1 MNLAGRKAFNRQQDN
16 RFSTEPDLRRADG
29 EGPMNRLKDA
39 SSPYLLQHRD
49 NPVHWWEWGPEAFAE
64 ARAANKPVLISIGY
78 AACHW
83 CHVMAHESF
92 EDEAVAAVM
101 NDLFVNIK
109 VDREER
115 PDVDHVYMS
124 ALHALGEQGG
134 WPLTMFL
141 TPEGEPFWGG
151 TYFPKEPRFGRPGF
165 VQILHEISRIHRSEP
180 ERIRHNAQALKQH
193 LAGTDAEADG
203 GTLALSDLDNLG
215 SRLAG
220 IFDAENGGLQGA
232 PKFPNPPILEFL
244 LRYARRRQ
252 DATAQSR
259 FLLTL
264 ERMALGGIHDHLGGG
279 FARYSVDER
288 WLVPHFE
295 KMLYDNAQLLEL
307 YGLAHAQT
315 GRPLFRAAAEG
326 IVAWLAREMTLPGG
340 AFASSLDA
348 DSEGEEGRFYV
359 WSAGEVR
366 AALGEDADLFCRI
379 YDITEAGNWEGANI
393 PNRLLTGEAPPAV
406 EEHLHTMRAKLLD
419 RRAARPRP
427 GLDDKVLADW
437 NGLMIAAL
445 VRAGLL
451 MDHPEWVDTAR
462 TAYRFIAESMTRGG
476 RLGHSWRAGS
486 LIFPGFALDH
496 AAMMRAA
503 LALYEAGGE
512 GSFLRDAQTW
522 RDILLTDYRVEDAGI
537 LAMTAQESDPLVV
550 RPQPTHD
557 DAVPNANGVFVE
569 ALVRL
574 AHITG
579 TAADH
584 RQAEDV
590 LTRLVGVARAAP
602 LGHTSILNALDLHLR
617 GVSILVAGDA
627 TEALHASALRLPYLD
642 RSVRRLAA
650 NDDLDQ
656 NHPAHGLAASGA
668 GARALVCAGM
678 RCSLP
683 VTDPDELQA
692 RVDEMQAG

>member
-1 MNLAGRKAFNRQQDN
+1 
-16 RFSTEPDLRRADG
+16 
-29 EGPMNRLKDA
+29 MNRLKDA

-49 NPVHWWEWGPEAFAE
+49 NPVHWWEWEPEALAE
-64 ARAANKPVLISIGY
+64 AKRQGKPILISIGY

-92 EDEAVAAVM
+92 EDDGTAAVM

-124 ALHALGEQGG
+124 ALHLLGEPGG

-165 VQILHEISRIHRSEP
+165 VQVLREISRLYHEEP
-180 ERIRHNAQALKQH
+180 ERISKNRDAIKQH
-193 LAGTDAEADG
+193 LAKVEAGDG
-203 GTLALSDLDNLG
+203 GVLGLADLDRMAL
-215 SRLAG
+215 RLTEL
-220 IFDAENGGLQGA
+220 IDTEHGGLQGA
-232 PKFPNPPILEFL
+232 PKFPNPPILEYL
-244 LRYARRRQ
+244 LRYARRANDGAARH
-252 DATAQSR
+252 R

-264 ERMALGGIHDHLGGG
+264 ERMALGGIQDHLGGG

-307 YGLAHAQT
+307 YALGFAET
-315 GRPLFRAAAEG
+315 GRPLFRQAAEG
-326 IVAWLAREMTLPGG
+326 IVTWLKREMVTPEA
-340 AFASSLDA
+340 AFAASLDA

-359 WSAGEVR
+359 WSLPEIRDV
-366 AALGEDADLFCRI
+366 LGEEDAAFFAKV
-379 YDITEAGNWEGANI
+379 YDITTEGNFEGHNI
-393 PNRLLTGEAPPAV
+393 PNRLISGEAPPPV
-406 EEHLHTMRAKLLD
+406 EERLLAMREKLLE
-419 RRAARPRP
+419 RRETWVRP

-437 NGLMIAAL
+437 NGLMIGALARAAP
-445 VRAGLL
+445 LL
-451 MDHPEWVDTAR
+451 GQPDWIALAQR
-462 TAYRFIAESMTRGG
+462 AYRFVAGSMSRDGQ
-476 RLGHSWRAGS
+476 LGHSWRGGS

-503 LALYEAGGE
+503 LALFEAT
-512 GSFLRDAQTW
+512 SDAAYLRDAQTW
-522 RDILLTDYRVEDAGI
+522 RDVLLTEFLVEETGC
-537 LAMTAQESDPLVV
+537 LAMTAKNADPLVV

-557 DAVPNANGVFVE
+557 EAVPNANGVFAE

-574 AHITG
+574 AQITEASDDIRR
-579 TAADH
+579 AADTL
-584 RQAEDV
+584 D
-590 LTRLVGVARAAP
+590 RLIGVARASP

-617 GVSILVAGDA
+617 GLSVVVTGNNAQPLYQA
-627 TEALHASALRLPYLD
+627 ALQIPYSN
-642 RSVRRLAA
+642 RSVRWLRPGEEL
-650 NDDLDQ
+650 DD
-656 NHPAHGLAASGA
+656 NHPAKAMAASGA
-668 GARALVCAGM
+668 EAQALVCAGQ

-683 VTDPDELQA
+683 VTDAEGLKT
-692 RVDEMQAG
+692 RVREMLSPS

>member
-1 MNLAGRKAFNRQQDN
+1 
-16 RFSTEPDLRRADG
+16 
-29 EGPMNRLKDA
+29 MNRLTQA

-49 NPVHWWEWGPEAFAE
+49 NPVHWWEWGSEALAE
-64 ARAANKPVLISIGY
+64 AKRLDKPILISIGY

-92 EDEAVAAVM
+92 EDPDVAAVM
-101 NDLFVNIK
+101 NELFVNIK

-124 ALHALGEQGG
+124 ALHLLGEPGG

-141 TPEGEPFWGG
+141 TPDGEPFWGG

-165 VQILHEISRIHRSEP
+165 VGVLREISRLYYAEP
-180 ERIRHNAQALKQH
+180 ERILKNRDAIKHH
-193 LAGTDAEADG
+193 LATTDQGDG
-203 GTLALSDLDNLG
+203 GTLGPADLDRMGL
-215 SRLAG
+215 RLSEL
-220 IFDAENGGLQGA
+220 IDTENGGLQGA
-232 PKFPNPPILEFL
+232 PKFPNPPILEYL
-244 LRYARRRQ
+244 IRYAGRTGDAEARR
-252 DATAQSR
+252 R

-307 YGLAHAQT
+307 FALAYAET
-315 GRPLFRAAAEG
+315 GRALFRDAATG
-326 IVAWLAREMTLPGG
+326 IVAWLEREMTTPEG

-359 WSAGEVR
+359 WSVPEIREV
-366 AALGEDADLFCRI
+366 LGDEDAAFFARV
-379 YDITEAGNWEGANI
+379 YDISPEGNFEGHNI
-393 PNRLLTGEAPPAV
+393 PNRLVSGEAPPAV
-406 EEHLHTMRAKLLD
+406 EERLAIMREKLLD
-419 RRAARPRP
+419 RRASRVRP

-437 NGLMIAAL
+437 NGLMIAGL
-445 VRAGLL
+445 VRAAPLL
-451 MDHPEWVDTAR
+451 DRPDWIALAR
-462 TAYRFIAESMTRGG
+462 RAYRFVSESMSRDG
-476 RLGHSWRAGS
+476 RLGHSWRGGA

-503 LALYEAGGE
+503 LALYEATSE
-512 GSFLRDAQTW
+512 PAYLRDAQTW
-522 RDILLTDYRVEDAGI
+522 RDGLLSDFMVEEAGC
-537 LAMTAQESDPLVV
+537 LAMTAQGADPLVV

-557 DAVPNANGVFVE
+557 DAVPNANGVFAE

-574 AHITG
+574 AQITETEG
-579 TAADH
+579 DLQRAS
-584 RQAEDV
+584 DV
-590 LTRLVGVARAAP
+590 LSRLVGLARSSP

-617 GVSILVAGDA
+617 GLSILVTGSGA
-627 TEALHASALRLPYLD
+627 EALFEAAQKIPYLD
-642 RSVRRLAA
+642 RSVRRLGADEA
-650 NDDLDQ
+650 LDD
-656 NHPAHGLAASGA
+656 NHPAKALAASSPEA
-668 GARALVCAGM
+668 QALVCAGT

-683 VTDPDELQA
+683 VTDADGLKAQVA
-692 RVDEMQAG
+692 EMLAVEGET

>member
-1 MNLAGRKAFNRQQDN
+1 
-16 RFSTEPDLRRADG
+16 
-29 EGPMNRLKDA
+29 MNRLKNA
-39 SSPYLLQHRD
+39 SSPYLLQHKD
-49 NPVHWWEWGPEAFAE
+49 NPVHWWEWGPEALAE
-64 ARAANKPVLISIGY
+64 AKRLNRPILLSVGY

-92 EDEAVAAVM
+92 EDPGVAAVM
-101 NDLFVNIK
+101 NELYVNIK

-124 ALHALGEQGG
+124 ALHLLGEPGG

-165 VQILHEISRIHRSEP
+165 VAVLREISRLYHAEP
-180 ERIRHNAQALKQH
+180 ERVLKNRDALKEH
-193 LAGTDAEADG
+193 LARVEAGDG
-203 GTLALSDLDNLG
+203 GVLGPSDLDRMGL
-215 SRLAG
+215 RLTEV
-220 IFDAENGGLQGA
+220 IDPQHGGLQGA

-244 LRYARRRQ
+244 LRYARRSGDGGARQ
-252 DATAQSR
+252 R

-307 YGLAHAQT
+307 YALGFAET
-315 GRPLFRAAAEG
+315 GRPLFRQAAEG
-326 IVAWLAREMTLPGG
+326 IVAWLEREMVTQEG

-359 WSAGEVR
+359 WSLTEIHDVLG
-366 AALGEDADLFCRI
+366 GEDAAFLARV
-379 YDITEAGNWEGANI
+379 YDITAEGNFEGHNI
-393 PNRLLTGEAPPAV
+393 PNRLISGEAPAPV
-406 EEHLHTMRAKLLD
+406 EQRLAAMREKLLA
-419 RRAARPRP
+419 RRAARVRP

-437 NGLMIAAL
+437 NGLMIGAL
-445 VRAGLL
+445 VRAAPLLGRLDWIGL
-451 MDHPEWVDTAR
+451 AQR
-462 TAYRFIAESMTRGG
+462 AYGFVSGSMSRDG
-476 RLGHSWRAGS
+476 RLGHSWRGGA

-503 LALYEAGGE
+503 LALFEVTSEPSY
-512 GSFLRDAQTW
+512 LRDAQAW
-522 RDILLTDYRVEDAGI
+522 RDVLLSEFLVEETGC
-537 LAMTAQESDPLVV
+537 LAMTAQGADPLVV

-557 DAVPNANGVFVE
+557 EAVPNANGVFAE

-574 AHITG
+574 AQVTETQG
-579 TAADH
+579 DTQRAA
-584 RQAEDV
+584 ET
-590 LTRLVGVARAAP
+590 LSRLLGVARSSP

-617 GVSILVAGDA
+617 GLSILVTGIQAG
-627 TEALHASALRLPYLD
+627 ALHEAALAVPYPE
-642 RSVRRLAA
+642 RSVRRLREGEAL
-650 NDDLDQ
+650 DD
-656 NHPAHGLAASGA
+656 NHPAKALAASGA
-668 GARALVCAGM
+668 DAQALVCAGQ

-683 VTDPDELQA
+683 VTDADGLRA
-692 RVDEMQAG
+692 RVREMLAAEQGSGIASGY